1 MYHLNEMTA
10 EMDDMDHLIEDET
23 SQREWHL
30 EENILQWFTA
40 FAKAALD
47 QTPGT
52 PNPDDIEDTAHDVAE
67 FTPEALKLE
76 RLMCAKK
83 AGSAWARIRNGSKEI
98 LHSQAITNAARSFGR
113 LRLG

>member
-67 FTPEALKLE
+67 IGRASCRE
-76 RLMCAKK
+76 RVQISEDDVAVKK
-83 AGSAWARIRNGSKEI
+83 KKRYQQREKRKQE
-98 LHSQAITNAARSFGR
+98 TK
-113 LRLG
+113 